1 MGRRSTRP
9 LPPTCLDGLVDAVYR
24 PQVLLLLNLIH
35 DHQPVLHGLLLSSL
49 FYYLLFQALRALFS
63 TNSTMYFQTST
74 LALAALVASVQAHG
88 VILQA
93 VGDKGTS
100 QGFRLDQ
107 TLPRNCTTISPCQ
120 QDSVIIRDAEITS
133 NIVNACGRT
142 EIAGNIDIGEET
154 ENELAAGRIASVS
167 AGSTMQVTIHQV
179 NADGA
184 GPYECDFD
192 DTSNSKAKYVALKV
206 ANNIPG
212 ANGLSQ
218 AKEQDFTISV
228 QMPKDLNC
236 IGASTGDICTVR
248 CRNTALAGPFGG
260 CFAVRQVN
268 GGGRQDGSAAGKLPL
283 F

>member
-1 MGRRSTRP
+1 
-9 LPPTCLDGLVDAVYR
+9 
-24 PQVLLLLNLIH
+24 
-35 DHQPVLHGLLLSSL
+35 
-49 FYYLLFQALRALFS
+49 
-63 TNSTMYFQTST
+63 MYFQTT
-74 LALAALVASVQAHG
+74 TIALAALAATVQAHG

-93 VGDKGTS
+93 TGDQGSS

-154 ENELAAGRIASVS
+154 ENELAAGRIASIS

-192 DTSNSKAKYVALKV
+192 DTSNSKAQYVPLKV

-212 ANGLSQ
+212 ENGLSQ
-218 AKEQDFTISV
+218 AKEQDFTITV
-228 QMPKDLNC
+228 QMPQDLNC

-260 CFAVRQVN
+260 CFAVRQVD
-268 GGGRQDGSAAGKLPL
+268 GKGRQDGTAAGKLL
-283 F
+283 FF